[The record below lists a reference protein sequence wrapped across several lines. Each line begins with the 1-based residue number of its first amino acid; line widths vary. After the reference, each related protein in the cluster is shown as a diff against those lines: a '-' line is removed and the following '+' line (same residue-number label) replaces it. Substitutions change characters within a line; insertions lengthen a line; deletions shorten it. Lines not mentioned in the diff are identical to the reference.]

1 LCLNTDENILRSIS
15 DAGILIVESTDCLGI
30 VLAETIEETVTQT
43 MQKIEPKAIKRR
55 IMATAHP
62 TNMLHKSILLKIA
75 VQPILN
81 HAFMALIIYDDTVK
95 NLFEEIY
102 KFL

>member
-1 LCLNTDENILRSIS
+1 MQVYRLWKARI
-15 DAGILIVESTDCLGI
+15 AK
-30 VLAETIEETVTQT
+30 TIEETVTQT

-62 TNMLHKSILLKIA
+62 ANMLHKSILLNIA
-75 VQPILN
+75 VQPIFN
-81 HAFMALIIYDDTVK
+81 HAFMALPIFDDTVK

-102 KFL
+102 KFLWTSQKDNVTIYK